1 VHFRLELGC
10 FTDILLCRQLM
21 SQNQDVVFCTIT
33 RTEYVARIG
42 QCSKLF
48 QDARVKMNQHISGTS
63 NHGRQT
69 EDSRTPFFKA
79 LMVSMDES
87 NSLNLVY
94 NTMIAYI

>member
-1 VHFRLELGC
+1 
-10 FTDILLCRQLM
+10 M
-21 SQNQDVVFCTIT
+21 SQDQDVVFCTIT

-42 QCSKLF
+42 QRPKLF
-48 QDARVKMNQHISGTS
+48 QDTRVKMNQPISGTS

-69 EDSRTPFFKA
+69 QDSRTPFSKA
-79 LMVSMDES
+79 LMVSIKFFHCSMDES